1 MILKLENIQGNAL
14 RELEFARAVKYCR
27 DNGISTLEIE
37 NGKYGFRGDLCGESV
52 CCIANHGSNGIKKAA
67 FILDG
72 MENFTLDAKNSE
84 LVMQGIICGFI
95 LKNCK
100 NVTIKNFSID
110 SEVKFA
116 ASGKVIGV
124 GDGYFLLKLNNPEP
138 YFIYEGRMF
147 FGEQK
152 GAHSRVTSIIE
163 CNEEEKRFRADAEDC
178 WFEGG
183 YSPAFERL
191 GDGTLKITGF
201 VREPYPGNTMIL
213 MSGYG
218 ARLAPAIFAENCVN
232 LSIENFTVYDCMG
245 MGVIAQKC
253 ENVSVDN
260 MKTSCRNHLGFSA
273 SADATHFVSC
283 RGSVSVR
290 NSAFEG
296 QLDDAM
302 NVHGIYNQIVA
313 KGNDY
318 IIIRYMHPET
328 KGIDIY
334 EPGAVIEISDRQT
347 LIPFAEARV
356 KDVKRINCDCT
367 VLYIDGK
374 TDEIWVGNVTEDI
387 TRCPQVIFENN
398 SVSFNRARGILLASR
413 ARTVISCNYFN
424 TPGSAILF
432 ESSGTKWYESGST
445 RDVVIENNIFDDC
458 CYTEWGDAVIK
469 VCEKPTAKYYHG
481 KIAVKDNIFKNCNCE
496 PVEVHNTR
504 NFVYENNKAERD

>member
-163 CNEEEKRFRADAEDC
+163 CNEE
-178 WFEGG
+178 
-183 YSPAFERL
+183 
-191 GDGTLKITGF
+191 
-201 VREPYPGNTMIL
+201 
-213 MSGYG
+213 
-218 ARLAPAIFAENCVN
+218 
-232 LSIENFTVYDCMG
+232 
-245 MGVIAQKC
+245 
-253 ENVSVDN
+253 
-260 MKTSCRNHLGFSA
+260 
-273 SADATHFVSC
+273 
-283 RGSVSVR
+283 
-290 NSAFEG
+290 
-296 QLDDAM
+296 
-302 NVHGIYNQIVA
+302 
-313 KGNDY
+313 
-318 IIIRYMHPET
+318 
-328 KGIDIY
+328 
-334 EPGAVIEISDRQT
+334 
-347 LIPFAEARV
+347 
-356 KDVKRINCDCT
+356 
-367 VLYIDGK
+367 
-374 TDEIWVGNVTEDI
+374 
-387 TRCPQVIFENN
+387 
-398 SVSFNRARGILLASR
+398 
-413 ARTVISCNYFN
+413 
-424 TPGSAILF
+424 
-432 ESSGTKWYESGST
+432 
-445 RDVVIENNIFDDC
+445 
-458 CYTEWGDAVIK
+458 
-469 VCEKPTAKYYHG
+469 
-481 KIAVKDNIFKNCNCE
+481 
-496 PVEVHNTR
+496 
-504 NFVYENNKAERD
+504 